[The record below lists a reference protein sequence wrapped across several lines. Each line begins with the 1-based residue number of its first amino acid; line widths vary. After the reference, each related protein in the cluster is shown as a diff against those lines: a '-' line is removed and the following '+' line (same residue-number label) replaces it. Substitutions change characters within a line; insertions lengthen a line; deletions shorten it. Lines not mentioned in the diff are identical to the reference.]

1 MPTFTLNNKYI
12 SQGPNIV
19 TTPFTLI
26 ANRSSIEAPYGGGT
40 YITSVTTHPI
50 NPWMVT
56 DSCTWISIVDGT
68 GKGNGSFSIVID
80 ERFIDETYDLSGR
93 VTISSKAGDVHIDI
107 TQEPI
112 PDSVVLTPDS
122 CTFLTSGLG
131 TEPVCVVDSFIA
143 GYPRGWSAAVTE
155 GSDYASVN
163 PGSGQSGDQLCL
175 TLDSNTG
182 ANPRN
187 GVIEVSCGE
196 AAAYFTFCQDG
207 TSQSCIDAP

>member
-26 ANRSSIEAPYGGGT
+26 TNRSSIEAPYGGGT

-122 CTFLTSGLG
+122 CTFLASGYPSG
-131 TEPVCVVDSFIA
+131 PVCNVDACIA
-143 GYPRGWSAAVTE
+143 GYPRGWTAAIE
-155 GSDYASVN
+155 LN
-163 PGSGQSGDQLCL
+163 PGDMITYVSPSGNPGDPLQLQIDQNAQS
-175 TLDSNTG
+175 T
-182 ANPRN
+182 PRS
-187 GVIEVSCGE
+187 GSIEVSCGE
-196 AAAYFTFCQDG
+196 AVAYFTFCQDG
-207 TSQSCIDAP
+207 TSQLCSD